1 MKKLSDSEVK
11 ELDQVWHGVPEP
23 LQKVLDAVKEW
34 KQTGDHEYMARC
46 VMPDH
51 PDTNPSLHITWDP
64 VERRVLLHCFGCQ
77 ASFEDLVGA
86 MGLQPGELSMPGAG
100 AKKIVA
106 TYDYCDEEGQLRY
119 QTVRYEPKDFRQR
132 RPDGKGGWVWDLN
145 GVQRM
150 LYRLPELLK
159 ADTPLVWIA
168 EGEKD
173 VETLRGFGHV
183 ATTSGGAGSWRSEFA
198 EFFRGRHVVIIPDK
212 DGPGKRYGDQVAHDL
227 FGVAESV
234 RVFDLPCGKD
244 FSEFVQ
250 LGGEGEH
257 LEAYCS
263 LYARSVKEAPAYTD
277 GPTVTWCDTVELREV
292 EWLWPGRIPL
302 GKLTLLVGEAG
313 KGKSLLTLDMAARI
327 STGTAWPDGR
337 GTPGRGS
344 VLICTT
350 EDDLEDTVAV
360 RLAAAGADLSRI
372 AHVKNVFDVKAVVDA
387 ATAEIR
393 RGRDDIKLI
402 IMDPVTEYLGK
413 ADSYKNAEVRS
424 AFAPLIAFGQDRHIA
439 FLGVTHYSKMEKT
452 SAANKI
458 SGSTGFNAVARQVW
472 HLIQDGSE
480 RLFVAG
486 KANLT
491 SEHSGLAYTVQ
502 ATTVK
507 HKDKELSAVKIEFKP
522 DPVYEDA
529 DDVMIRLWRKP
540 GKAETAESWLRLQL
554 AEGPKEVHEIERLAK
569 EADIKWHTVLRAKEA
584 LNVVSDQIGKG
595 KGRKSL
601 WRLPK
606 T

>member
-64 VERRVLLHCFGCQ
+64 AERRVLLHCFGCK
-77 ASFEDLVGA
+77 ASFEELVAA
-86 MGLQPGELSMPGAG
+86 MGLQPSDLSMPVTG
-100 AKKIVA
+100 AKKIVE
-106 TYDYCDEEGQLRY
+106 TYDYSDESGQLLY

-132 RPDGKGGWVWDLN
+132 RPDGKGGWIWDLKD
-145 GVQRM
+145 VRRV

-159 ADTPLVWIA
+159 ADTPLVWIV

-212 DGPGKRYGDQVAHDL
+212 DVPGKRFGDQVAHDL
-227 FGVAESV
+227 FGVAASV
-234 RVFDLPCGKD
+234 RVFALPSGKD
-244 FSEFVQ
+244 VSDFIQ
-250 LGGEGEH
+250 LGGEGTQ
-257 LEAYCS
+257 LELYCHTN
-263 LYARSVKEAPAYTD
+263 ARLVKEAPAYAD
-277 GPTVTWCDTVELREV
+277 GPTVIWCDTVELREV

-313 KGKSLLTLDMAARI
+313 KGKSLLTLDIAARI

-337 GTPGRGS
+337 GTPDRGS

-458 SGSTGFNAVARQVW
+458 GGSHGFNAVARQVW
-472 HLIQDGSE
+472 HVIQDGSE
-480 RLFVAG
+480 RLFVVG

-491 SEHSGLAYTVQ
+491 SEHSGLAYTVRP
-502 ATTVK
+502 ATVK
-507 HKDKELSAVKIEFKP
+507 HKDKELSTAKIEFKP
-522 DPVYEDA
+522 EPVYEDA
-529 DDVMIRLWRKP
+529 DEVLMRLCRTP
-540 GKAETAESWLRLQL
+540 RKAETAESWLRLQL
-554 AEGPKEVHEIERLAK
+554 AKGPKESHEIERLAA
-569 EADIKWHTVLRAKEA
+569 EEGIKPHTLRLAREN
-584 LNVVSDQIGKG
+584 LHVVSDQKGKG

>member
-1 MKKLSDSEVK
+1 MKKMSDD
-11 ELDQVWHGVPEP
+11 ELKALDETWHGTPEP
-23 LQKVLDAVKEW
+23 LQKVLDAVE
-34 KQTGDHEYMARC
+34 EYEQKGQFDFMARC
-46 VMPDH
+46 VMPGHTDS
-51 PDTNPSLHITWDP
+51 NPSLHVTWDP
-64 VERRVLLHCFGCQ
+64 AEGRVLLHCFGCE
-77 ASFEDLVGA
+77 AAFEDLVAA
-86 MGLQPGELSMPGAG
+86 MKLQPSDLSLPVAG
-100 AKKIVA
+100 AKKIKA
-106 TYDYCDEEGQLRY
+106 TYDYCDEEGRLLY
-119 QTVRYEPKDFRQR
+119 QVVRYEPKGFRQR
-132 RPDGKGGWVWDLN
+132 RPDGKGDWIWDLN
-145 GVQRM
+145 GVRRV

-159 ADTPLVWIA
+159 ADTPRVWVV
-168 EGEKD
+168 EGERD
-173 VETLRGFGHV
+173 VETLVSLGYV
-183 ATTSGGAGSWRSEFA
+183 ATTSGGAGSWRPEFA
-198 EFFRGRHVVIIPDK
+198 EFFRGLNVVIVPDK
-212 DGPGKRYGDQVAHDL
+212 DEAGKRYGDQVAHDL

-234 RVFDLPCGKD
+234 QVFDLPYGKD
-244 FSEFVQ
+244 VSEFIQ
-250 LGGEGEH
+250 RGGEGEH
-257 LEAYCS
+257 LELYCHTN
-263 LYARSVKEAPAYTD
+263 ARLVKEAPAYTD
-277 GPTVTWCDTVELREV
+277 GPTVIWCDTVELREV
-292 EWLWPGRIPL
+292 QWLWPGRIPL

-313 KGKSLLTLDMAARI
+313 KGKSLLTLDIAARI

-337 GTPGRGS
+337 GVPERGS

-360 RLAAAGADLSRI
+360 RLAAAGADLSKI
-372 AHVKNVFDVKAVVDA
+372 AHVTNVFDIKAVLDA
-387 ATAEIR
+387 TTAEIR

-424 AFAPLIAFGQDRHIA
+424 AFAPLTKFGQDRHVA

-458 SGSTGFNAVARQVW
+458 SGSHGFNAVARQVW
-472 HLIQDGSE
+472 HIIQDGSE

-502 ATTVK
+502 PATVK

-529 DDVMIRLWRKP
+529 DDVMMRLYRTP
-540 GKAETAESWLRLQL
+540 RKAETAESWLRLQL
-554 AEGPKEVHEIERLAK
+554 AEGPKESHEIERLAEQEGFK
-569 EADIKWHTVLRAKEA
+569 EHTLRRARENLK
-584 LNVVSDQIGKG
+584 VVPDQQGKG
-595 KGRKSL
+595 KDRKSF